1 MTSQHSYPAAVLL
14 DHDGTL
20 VNTEPLWE
28 QAKERIAREHG
39 THWSAEDTRAVLGYS
54 IEATLL
60 RLQKVGV
67 DLPLDELEQKL
78 TSYMHE
84 IFAESEY
91 EFLPGIRP
99 FLQELKDAGV
109 PAAIVTNATTSVA
122 ERTAGLAPG
131 AFSAVIGD
139 QQTEH
144 SKPHPE
150 PYLKAAEALGVDPK
164 DCVAVEDSPS
174 GTRSALDAGMRVI
187 VVPGEVA
194 VPEDLGHAR
203 IRHEE
208 LSLEKVRALFGDEF
222 GDGASI
228 KSE

>member
-1 MTSQHSYPAAVLL
+1 MLAS
-14 DHDGTL
+14 
-20 VNTEPLWE
+20 TERTGAP
-28 QAKERIAREHG
+28 
-39 THWSAEDTRAVLGYS
+39 DTRAVLGYS

-78 TSYMHE
+78 TTYMHE
-84 IFAESEY
+84 IFAEIEY
-91 EFLPGIRP
+91 EFLPGIRS

-139 QQTEH
+139 QQTER

-150 PYLKAAEALGVDPK
+150 PYLKAAEALGIDPK
-164 DCVAVEDSPS
+164 DCVTVEDSPS
-174 GTRSALDAGMRVI
+174 GTRSALDAGMHVI
-187 VVPGEVA
+187 VLA

-222 GDGASI
+222 GDRVSI